1 MRAIYTKEKDMKNP
15 YMGNSRL
22 VMAGSNTPAELEL
35 RTPGSTER
43 MVAGNGEVNASDKRD
58 LMKQISSLVEAYTGG
73 KIQRRVI
80 SEDVIEARRKLVA
93 EAISDKSGEAWKVL
107 GEVIGDEVWTA
118 LKREGFARK
127 TLLYKPLGKNE
138 IGRIRVRQKDVRGF
152 MATTPSGRPQSVIRQ
167 MWVYPPEF
175 YLDASPMIEIK
186 EIESAAGDL
195 LEEKYEDALEQI
207 MVAEDRVWK
216 ILADTSATVSNTLT
230 YFNTLTPTVFS
241 SLRTQVARWLIP
253 VTQCLL
259 AFSLWDDIIGSTDF
273 SNWFDPVSKYTLIT
287 EGYLGDLLGVAIHSD
302 AFRDPNLKVLTD
314 GEIYMCGA
322 PQLLGGITQRSEL
335 TAEPIDKF
343 DYSMPYRGWYMY
355 CCEGM
360 AIVNSRAISKGIKNS

>member
-1 MRAIYTKEKDMKNP
+1 MRNP
-15 YMGNSRL
+15 YTGSNGRL

-73 KIQRRVI
+73 KIQRRVV
-80 SEDVIEARRKLVA
+80 SEDVSEARRKLVA
-93 EAISDKSGEAWKVL
+93 EAISDKTGDAWKVL

-152 MATTPSGRPQSVIRQ
+152 MATTPSGRPQSIIRQ
-167 MWVYPPEF
+167 MWVYPQEF
-175 YLDASPMIEIK
+175 YLSASPMIEIK

-216 ILADTSATVSNTLT
+216 TLADVSATVSNTLT
-230 YFNTLTPTVFS
+230 YFNNLTPAVFS

-259 AFSLWDDIIGSTDF
+259 SFSLWDDIIGYTDF

-343 DYSMPYRGWYMY
+343 DFQQPYRGWYMY

-360 AIVNSRAISKGIKNS
+360 AFVNSRAVSKGIKNS